1 MLIFVLDPHPLVGE
15 MISMLILRIRP
26 EARIIIVDSLK
37 KLDGLMNKYETA
49 DFVFMEP
56 QSVDC
61 FGSTGIAH
69 VVERLPDATIITIT
83 DCDTVMDAV
92 DVKHQFRGSHH
103 IISKKDNTKIICLK
117 LEKILKTEKTE
128 HFQDNKKINIIKIS
142 KRHRQLINC
151 LDKGY
156 TNQQISEKL
165 GIKEQTVKV
174 HFFRLYKLLG
184 AHNRLQALNIAKVN
198 GWISNSTF

>member
-1 MLIFVLDPHPLVGE
+1 MLIFILDRHPLVGE

-26 EARIIIVDSLK
+26 EARIISVDSLK
-37 KLDGLMNKYETA
+37 KLDRLIDKYETA

-69 VVERLPDATIITIT
+69 VVERLPNAAIIAIT
-83 DCDTVMDAV
+83 DSDTVMTAIDA
-92 DVKHQFRGSHH
+92 KHQFRGPHY
-103 IISKKDNTKIICLK
+103 IVSKKDNTKSICLN
-117 LEKILKTEKTE
+117 LEEIFKIEKKE
-128 HFQDNKKINIIKIS
+128 PPQVDKKIGIIKIS
-142 KRHRQLINC
+142 KRHRQLINF
-151 LDKGY
+151 LDQGY

-165 GIKEQTVKV
+165 GIKENTVKI
-174 HFFRLYKLLG
+174 HFYRLYKLLG

-198 GWISNSTF
+198 GWISKSIF